1 MSMKKKSNWN
11 LGCSLVLVVVIVASF
26 LFYLWAQKLGK
37 YTLQPG
43 ESVNFTV
50 NPRIQDVEYYSEL
63 ILKKKILIVL
73 NYQVQEFGLRCMAI
87 FFMMLKGKNLFE
99 AIIQKMLMKSCPIIK
114 KVSI

>member
-1 MSMKKKSNWN
+1 MAGLSGLSLIHILRIGDMRRMKIKSNWN
-11 LGCSLVLVVVIVASF
+11 LGCSLVLVVVLAASF

-63 ILKKKILIVL
+63 ILSLIH
-73 NYQVQEFGLRCMAI
+73 I
-87 FFMMLKGKNLFE
+87 
-99 AIIQKMLMKSCPIIK
+99 
-114 KVSI
+114 